1 MRILRKEYLCKKVP
15 ECNPQWL
22 HLFKWIMWF
31 ANLALPWLAYVQS
44 ELKWLLICF
53 LKLVVFLFVGFFLFT
68 ESNML
73 VFPGR
78 KYRNYLA
85 EVSASIMGPQMSRSR
100 QAIAQFSDW
109 ALARLSNVIGRCV
122 SPALIL
128 SSIILCFENLI
139 LNENSG
145 SLGRKRR
152 NFSLFQIVWG

>member
-1 MRILRKEYLCKKVP
+1 MGILRKEYLYKKVP

-31 ANLALPWLAYVQS
+31 ANLALIWLVYVQS
-44 ELKWLLICF
+44 ELKRLLICF
-53 LKLVVFLFVGFFLFT
+53 LKLVVFLFVRFFLFT

-78 KYRNYLA
+78 KYRKYLA
-85 EVSASIMGPQMSRSR
+85 EVSASIKGHQMSRSR
-100 QAIAQFSDW
+100 QAIAQFSDL
-109 ALARLSNVIGRCV
+109 ALARLSDIICRCV

-128 SSIILCFENLI
+128 SQSFFALRI

-145 SLGRKRR
+145 SLGRNRR